1 MSVVG
6 CVYCGL
12 CFAHVCSLLCVSR
25 QIMRVASRDPAAWA
39 DCEHVS
45 LISSA
50 MASVFLGQFAPIDY
64 SDGSGMNLV
73 DINTRNWCDAW
84 AREIVG
90 CGGK

>member
-1 MSVVG
+1 
-6 CVYCGL
+6 
-12 CFAHVCSLLCVSR
+12 
-25 QIMRVASRDPAAWA
+25 
-39 DCEHVS
+39 
-45 LISSA
+45 